1 MSIFPEFIEVDIYY
15 KSGHILCYTFSIS
28 LYFILRRFFMSR
40 FKRYDDNFK
49 KNLVSLY
56 QNGKSI
62 SSLAR
67 EYGVSLSAISHWV
80 KLYSEVTIDNGEVLT
95 ALQVKKLQK
104 RNAQL
109 EEENLILKKA
119 IAIFTPLSNK
129 D

>member
-1 MSIFPEFIEVDIYY
+1 
-15 KSGHILCYTFSIS
+15 
-28 LYFILRRFFMSR
+28 MSR

-109 EEENLILKKA
+109 EGENLILKKA

>member
-1 MSIFPEFIEVDIYY
+1 
-15 KSGHILCYTFSIS
+15 
-28 LYFILRRFFMSR
+28 MSR

-95 ALQVKKLQK
+95 ALQVKKLQ
-104 RNAQL
+104 REML
-109 EEENLILKKA
+109 NLRKKTL
-119 IAIFTPLSNK
+119 F
-129 D
+129 